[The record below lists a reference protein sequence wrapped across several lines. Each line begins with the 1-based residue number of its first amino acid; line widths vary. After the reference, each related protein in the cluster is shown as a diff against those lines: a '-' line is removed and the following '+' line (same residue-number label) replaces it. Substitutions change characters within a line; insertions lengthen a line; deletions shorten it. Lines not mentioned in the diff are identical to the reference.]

1 MKLEKRQFY
10 TSSNG
15 DSWLL
20 ARDADC
26 ERVFVLHQA
35 NLPSGGRETET
46 DVGTFLRLGNG
57 PEQQELLRLI
67 GTLVHAGADVK
78 PSDLRDD
85 PPPLS
90 R

>member
-1 MKLEKRQFY
+1 MTLEKRQLY
-10 TSSNG
+10 ASSNG
-15 DSWLL
+15 DTWLL
-20 ARDADC
+20 VRDTEQ

-46 DVGTFLRLGNG
+46 DIGTFLQLGKG
-57 PEQQELLRLI
+57 PEQRELLRLI
-67 GTLVHAGADVK
+67 ATLVEDEATPK
-78 PSDLRDD
+78 SSDLRDD

>member
-1 MKLEKRQFY
+1 VSLEKRQFY

-15 DSWLL
+15 DRWVLV
-20 ARDADC
+20 RDADR
-26 ERVFVLHQA
+26 ERVFILHQA
-35 NLPSGGRETET
+35 NLPSGGRETEA
-46 DVGTFLRLGNG
+46 DIGKFLKLGNG

-67 GTLVHAGADVK
+67 GTLVHESANQNLLDM
-78 PSDLRDD
+78 RDD

>member
-1 MKLEKRQFY
+1 VNLQSRQFY
-10 TSSNG
+10 NSSNG
-15 DSWLL
+15 DTWALVWE
-20 ARDADC
+20 ADRD
-26 ERVFVLHQA
+26 RIFVLHQA

-46 DVGTFLRLGNG
+46 DIGTFLKQGNG

-67 GTLVHAGADVK
+67 ATLVHEHANHK
-78 PSDLRDD
+78 SSDLRDD

>member
-1 MKLEKRQFY
+1 MTVEKKQFY
-10 TSSNG
+10 ASSNG
-15 DSWLL
+15 DTWALV
-20 ARDADC
+20 RDTDR

-35 NLPSGGRETET
+35 NLPSGGRQTQT
-46 DVGTFLRLGNG
+46 DVGTFLQLGNG

-67 GTLVHAGADVK
+67 GTLVQEGN

>member
-1 MKLEKRQFY
+1 MRLEKRQFY
-10 TSSNG
+10 TSPNG
-15 DSWLL
+15 DTWLL
-20 ARDADC
+20 VRDTGR
-26 ERVFVLHQA
+26 EPVFVLHQA

-46 DVGTFLRLGNG
+46 DIGTFLRLGNG

-67 GTLVHAGADVK
+67 GTLVEDEATRK
-78 PSDLRDD
+78 SSDLRDD